1 MKKFKLEQPVYWH
14 AGKTLYKGRIK
25 KIVNVEMA
33 DGFDLYYY
41 VNYLAYT
48 DSKNKYKQM
57 PEKEGCPYE
66 YGFHEDELFLSE
78 DACKYELKKKLE
90 QLDLQRFK
98 NELKIEEA
106 NLKYLE
112 KYWSILPDEIKEKKA
127 VVSRLKKKIK
137 KLEDS

>member
-25 KIVNVEMA
+25 KIANIETTK
-33 DGFDLYYY
+33 GSELYYY
-41 VNYLAYT
+41 AYYEAYT
-48 DSKNKYKQM
+48 DSKDKYKQVS
-57 PEKEGCPYE
+57 EKEGLPYE
-66 YGFHEDELFLSE
+66 YGFHENELFLSE

-98 NELKIEEA
+98 NELEIAEA
-106 NLKYLE
+106 DLKYLE
-112 KYWSILPDEIKEKKA
+112 KYWKVLPDEIKEKKA